1 MSFFSIKIRAITTGI
16 ASYFA
21 AATAF
26 AQDCTNGG
34 ANCLGNPLNPSFS
47 SIPNFIAGALRVMV
61 ELALPVLTLMIVYSG
76 FLFVFARGNQ
86 EALSKAKSNL
96 LYVIIGAI
104 LILGAWVIA
113 TLISGTVMQLTNG

>member
-1 MSFFSIKIRAITTGI
+1 MNPFSAKIRVIITGI
-16 ASYFA
+16 ATYFI

-26 AQDCTNGG
+26 AQDCASNGS
-34 ANCLGNPLNPSFS
+34 NCLGNPLNPSFS

-86 EALSKAKSNL
+86 EKLSTAKNNL
-96 LYVIIGAI
+96 MYVIIGAI